1 MNLHSSFCCCFIVEQ
16 KQKNKVNKRRRID
29 RQSNVCSESIRT
41 LRSLS
46 ELHGMPDVKT
56 NCKHE
61 VWNWMTVIPCA
72 HFTLVCTTFLKIYFY
87 CYLLLWK
94 YLYIQEVT
102 FLRQHDS
109 MIFIL
114 GQNRIFRVI
123 DAKTQPKLNTVQV
136 IPLGAEPMIFWL
148 WSPCYYCHFF

>member
-1 MNLHSSFCCCFIVEQ
+1 MNLHGSFCCRFIMEQ

-29 RQSNVCSESIRT
+29 RQSNVCRESKWT
-41 LRSLS
+41 LWSLS
-46 ELHGMPDVKT
+46 ELHRMPDTKT

-61 VWNWMTVIPCA
+61 VWNWMTVILSA
-72 HFTLVCTTFLKIYFY
+72 HFRLVCTTFLKIYFY

-114 GQNRIFRVI
+114 GRNRIFRVI
-123 DAKTQPKLNTVQV
+123 DAKMQPKLNTVQV

-148 WSPCYYCHFF
+148 LVQMLTIIQ